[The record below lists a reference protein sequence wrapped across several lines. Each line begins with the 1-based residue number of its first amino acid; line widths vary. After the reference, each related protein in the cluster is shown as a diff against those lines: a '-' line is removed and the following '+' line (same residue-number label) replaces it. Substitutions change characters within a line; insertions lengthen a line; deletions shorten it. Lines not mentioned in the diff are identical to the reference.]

1 MLTRALLMCGLMAAT
16 LMTAGQAQAY
26 DLDNGRLK
34 SSSCTACHG
43 TNGQPRAGGFGSLR
57 KKSYSYIYSKLN
69 SYAAKF
75 NAESKACNTQN
86 PNACLMGIHAQ
97 PYSAQD
103 LQDIAY
109 YLSRR

>member
-1 MLTRALLMCGLMAAT
+1 MLTRALLLCGLMAAT
-16 LMTAGQAQAY
+16 FMTAGQAQAY

-57 KKSYSYIYSKLN
+57 KKSYGYIYSGLN
-69 SYAAKF
+69 RYALKF
-75 NAESKACNTQN
+75 DAANKTCNTQDT
-86 PNACLMGIHAQ
+86 NACLMGIHAQ